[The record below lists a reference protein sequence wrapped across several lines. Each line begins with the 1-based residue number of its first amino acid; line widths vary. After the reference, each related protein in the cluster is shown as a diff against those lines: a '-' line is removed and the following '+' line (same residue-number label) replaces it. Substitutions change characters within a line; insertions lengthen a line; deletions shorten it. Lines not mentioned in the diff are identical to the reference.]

1 MTIDVPAIS
10 SPYSTINNSINSISV
25 NNNSAYIDE
34 QIKEIWDRLNKTVSL
49 VHNCQN
55 CGARLEIKENH
66 PVFNCKYCG
75 STYIIGSVQP
85 NSRY

>member
-1 MTIDVPAIS
+1 MIVLIVLVL
-10 SPYSTINNSINSISV
+10 NSISV
-25 NNNSAYIDE
+25 NDSAYSISADKIDE
-34 QIKEIWDRLNKTVSL
+34 QIKEIWNRLNKTVSL

-55 CGARLEIKENH
+55 CGARLEVKENH